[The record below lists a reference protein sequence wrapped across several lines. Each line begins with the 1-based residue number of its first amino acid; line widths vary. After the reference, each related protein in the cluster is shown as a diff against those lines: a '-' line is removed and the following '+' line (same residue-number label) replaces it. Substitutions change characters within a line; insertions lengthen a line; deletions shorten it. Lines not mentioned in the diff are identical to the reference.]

1 MSDPGFALPAPV
13 AAGASTPAGA
23 PVPGVAVA
31 GGGTCT
37 LSKGLSW
44 ALTPPEQTTAKA
56 QAQTTNH
63 ALRDDLRGASSQM
76 EGNFMRS
83 YLGMMASLARSAGA
97 LRSVAHTLPS
107 FDGGG
112 LKSVI
117 GTGIQSTLSHSL
129 GGTFPVETCRLNSAL
144 SAGSKTFRMASIYP
158 FRAWR
163 YNPSTVRL
171 EDVVT
176 QPYDKIS
183 PAMQEAYYQRS
194 PYNLVRI
201 ILGLPELFDAE
212 HGENVYTRA
221 ARDFRA
227 WRDQS
232 VLVQERDPSIFAYS
246 QRFRVPGTDVVKE
259 RRGFIA
265 LGKLHEYADQVVFRH
280 EQTLSK
286 PKSDRLN
293 LLKATHAHF
302 GQIFM
307 LYSDPAGSV
316 ERILYDGAGPAD
328 AEVTDEYNVLHRV
341 WRVSDPAVI
350 RLLISTMADK
360 KLIIADGHHRY
371 ETALNYSKQ
380 HVPASPTRTEHNA
393 NELPQPAF
401 PESAVMMTFVNMDA
415 DGLVI
420 LPTHRVVHSLSGFDP
435 AAFSGA
441 SEQFFTVEK
450 LPHSS
455 AATYISKLRHE
466 KDTAFVA
473 VTRIGAF
480 LLRSKPDASAA
491 ALAALPE
498 NQRQL
503 DLSHLHGIIFD
514 RLLGLDADKVREQT
528 NLRYL
533 RDAAEAVDQVQ
544 RGEADVTFLTN
555 PVTMEQLR
563 EVAFAGSVMPQKST
577 DFFPKLLSGLA
588 IYALE

>member
-1 MSDPGFALPAPV
+1 M
-13 AAGASTPAGA
+13 
-23 PVPGVAVA
+23 
-31 GGGTCT
+31 
-37 LSKGLSW
+37 
-44 ALTPPEQTTAKA
+44 
-56 QAQTTNH
+56 
-63 ALRDDLRGASSQM
+63 
-76 EGNFMRS
+76 
-83 YLGMMASLARSAGA
+83 
-97 LRSVAHTLPS
+97 
-107 FDGGG
+107 
-112 LKSVI
+112 
-117 GTGIQSTLSHSL
+117 
-129 GGTFPVETCRLNSAL
+129 
-144 SAGSKTFRMASIYP
+144 GSKTFRMAIIYP

-163 YNPSTVRL
+163 YNPSAVRL
-171 EDVVT
+171 DDVVT

-221 ARDFRA
+221 ARDLKA
-227 WRDQS
+227 WRAQS
-232 VLVQERDPSIFAYS
+232 ILVQEKDPSIFAYS
-246 QRFRVPGTDVVKE
+246 QRFRVPGSNEIKE

-265 LGKLHEYADQVVFRH
+265 LGKLHDYADQVVFRH

-316 ERILYDGAGPAD
+316 EKILYEGAGPAD
-328 AEVTDEYNVLHRV
+328 AEVTDEYGVLHRV

-350 RLLISTMADK
+350 RLLTSTMADK

-371 ETALNYSKQ
+371 ETALNYSKE
-380 HVPASPTRTEHNA
+380 HAPSAYARTEHSA
-393 NELPQPAF
+393 KELPQPAY
-401 PESAVMMTFVNMDA
+401 PEAAVMMTFVNMDS

-420 LPTHRVVHSLSGFDP
+420 LPTHRVVHSLSNFDP
-435 AAFSGA
+435 ASFARA
-441 SEQFFTVEK
+441 AEQFFSIEK
-450 LPHSS
+450 LPE
-455 AATYISKLRHE
+455 AGATDYMETLRRQTG
-466 KDTAFVA
+466 TAFVA
-473 VTRIGAF
+473 VTRSGAL
-480 LLRSKPDASAA
+480 LLRLKPQAAAA
-491 ALAALPE
+491 ALASLPE

-503 DLSHLHGIIFD
+503 DLSHLHTIILD
-514 RLLGLDADKVREQT
+514 KLLGLDAEKVREQT
-528 NLRYL
+528 NIRYL

-555 PVTMEQLR
+555 PVTMDQLR

-577 DFFPKLLSGLA
+577 DFYPKLLSGLT